1 MGREMAMYLLIGT
14 SCLAKVVVY
23 YLTTIYS
30 PMKRI
35 LLTPFFLLLISQTS
49 FSQQQEIVKILN
61 KELKKEISHQFKDPD
76 FSGDTLWVVTPYRID
91 SNVLSVTIRKKD
103 PYDGKYYT
111 EKQEI
116 ALDKIKSIVK
126 DINVIFEAEGDA
138 VRITQTATD
147 TDGPPAAET
156 RYYNL
161 FFLQLSYEKQ
171 NEALADKLV
180 KAFKK
185 AGFTIEKRFWYD

>member
-1 MGREMAMYLLIGT
+1 
-14 SCLAKVVVY
+14 
-23 YLTTIYS
+23 
-30 PMKRI
+30 MKRI
-35 LLTPFFLLLISQTS
+35 LLIPFFLLLISHVS
-49 FSQQQEIVKILN
+49 FSQTQEIVKILN
-61 KELKKEISHQFKDPD
+61 KELKKESRYQLKDPG
-76 FSGDTLWVVTPYRID
+76 FFGDTLWVVTPYRID

-116 ALDKIKSIVK
+116 ALDKIRTIVK
-126 DINVIFEAEGDA
+126 DINVIFEAEDNA
-138 VRITQTATD
+138 VRITQTATN
-147 TDGPPAAET
+147 TSEPLATET